1 MPGRV
6 REQVAE
12 HLHDALRVGH
22 RPRQVGR
29 KVDEHGMAA
38 PAGQERGAGLV
49 DERGDVRGLGRDG
62 ERPRLDAARV
72 EEVRDQ
78 APHAVGLPVDDA
90 EELAHLGPGRG
101 RGGVEHGRRRALD
114 RGERR
119 AQLVAHHLEELRP
132 LPLELLER
140 REILHRDDD
149 RDDHA
154 VVRPDGGGVDERA
167 HAPPV
172 GHRQLDLLGAGT
184 RTSSELVD
192 KGKLFEG
199 DLPPVGAP
207 AGHHVEELFGG
218 AARCADLLGDAPRLT
233 VERDRPAGGRVQRHD
248 ADRRGLDQC
257 LEVGPRPL
265 HVAVRPGV
273 RDRRRRLRSEEHQD
287 LLVLGGE
294 RLPVLLVAEEE
305 VAEML
310 APVVHRSSL
319 QRPGGSGDREKAERF
334 QVAGEVRHPQR
345 PRTVP
350 QVLEEPGPVR
360 PVHQL
365 PALLRRQAGGD
376 EVLESSRLVDG
387 RDHALTGAGEG
398 PRAVDH
404 LLEHGAQ
411 IEAPADA
418 EDRRAQPGRA
428 VRRGSA
434 PVRIADRSAPAAG

>member
-12 HLHDALRVGH
+12 HLHDALRIGH

-29 KVDEHGMAA
+29 EVDEHGMAA
-38 PAGQERGAGLV
+38 PAGQERGAGPV

-101 RGGVEHGRRRALD
+101 RGGMEHGRRRALD

-119 AQLVAHHLEELRP
+119 AQLVAHHLAELRP

-154 VVRPDGGGVDERA
+154 VVRADGGGVDERA
-167 HAPPV
+167 HALPV
-172 GHRQLDLLGAGT
+172 GHRQLDLLGVGP
-184 RTSSELVD
+184 RSVLELVD
-192 KGKLFEG
+192 KGKLFER

-218 AARCADLLGDAPRLT
+218 AARCADLLDDAPRLT
-233 VERDRPAGGRVQRHD
+233 VERDRPAGGRVQHHD

-273 RDRRRRLRSEEHQD
+273 RDRRRRLRGEEHQD
-287 LLVLGGE
+287 LLVLEGE
-294 RLPVLLVAEEE
+294 RLPVLLVAEQE

-319 QRPGGSGDREKAERF
+319 QRP
-334 QVAGEVRHPQR
+334 
-345 PRTVP
+345 
-350 QVLEEPGPVR
+350 
-360 PVHQL
+360 
-365 PALLRRQAGGD
+365 
-376 EVLESSRLVDG
+376 
-387 RDHALTGAGEG
+387 
-398 PRAVDH
+398 
-404 LLEHGAQ
+404 
-411 IEAPADA
+411 
-418 EDRRAQPGRA
+418 
-428 VRRGSA
+428 
-434 PVRIADRSAPAAG
+434 

>member
-1 MPGRV
+1 MPPANPAR
-6 REQVAE
+6 
-12 HLHDALRVGH
+12 LRKRCGT
-22 RPRQVGR
+22 
-29 KVDEHGMAA
+29 
-38 PAGQERGAGLV
+38 
-49 DERGDVRGLGRDG
+49 

-90 EELAHLGPGRG
+90 EELAHLGPGRS
-101 RGGVEHGRRRALD
+101 RGGMEHGRRRALD
-114 RGERR
+114 RG
-119 AQLVAHHLEELRP
+119 
-132 LPLELLER
+132 ER

-154 VVRPDGGGVDERA
+154 VVRADGGGVDERA

-184 RTSSELVD
+184 RTALELVD
-192 KGKLFEG
+192 KGKLFER

-218 AARCADLLGDAPRLT
+218 AARRPDLLGDAPRLT
-233 VERDRPAGGRVQRHD
+233 VERDRPGGGRVQHHD
-248 ADRRGLDQC
+248 ADRRGLDQR

-273 RDRRRRLRSEEHQD
+273 RDRRRRLRGEEHQD

-319 QRPGGSGDREKAERF
+319 QRPGGPGGRGKAERF
-334 QVAGEVRHPQR
+334 QVTGKVRHPKR

-350 QVLEEPGPVR
+350 QVLEEAEAR
-360 PVHQL
+360 P
-365 PALLRRQAGGD
+365 ATR
-376 EVLESSRLVDG
+376 
-387 RDHALTGAGEG
+387 
-398 PRAVDH
+398 
-404 LLEHGAQ
+404 
-411 IEAPADA
+411 
-418 EDRRAQPGRA
+418 
-428 VRRGSA
+428 
-434 PVRIADRSAPAAG
+434 